1 MKKLFLFIDETP
13 SSILVVII
21 AVLIV
26 LSLFILI
33 VPKTNNGY
41 YIVQATSNQLTE
53 HRVCINWNWWPD
65 EIAFT
70 STVIEKTKNMLLFL
84 QQTRN

>member
-13 SSILVVII
+13 SVILVVLLFII
-21 AVLIV
+21 TLV
-26 LSLFILI
+26 SLFLFL

-41 YIVQATSNQLTE
+41 YMYQTSSMQITE
-53 HRVCINWNWWPD
+53 HRIYTNWNWWPD
-65 EIAFT
+65 EVAFT
-70 STVIEKTKNMLLFL
+70 STDIEETKNMLLFL